1 MSPQRLAEGIQRA
14 LGGSVVAGADP
25 GGGEPCLRVD
35 TSRAA
40 ARARS
45 AAATAAPRAASRSRP
60 SRSCRAAAPPVELPS
75 SVSVKDL
82 AAALSVSHADVIKEL
97 IRNGIFATI
106 NQSIDF
112 DTASLVAGELGIET
126 VERGVA
132 ERAAAEAAVAAGDR
146 GARAAK
152 RRAPASASSSPR
164 RTAADLVTRA
174 PIVTIM
180 GHVDHGKTSL
190 LDAIRST
197 TVAAA
202 ERGGITQHIG
212 ASEVE
217 HNGKRI
223 VFLDT
228 PGHEAFTAMR
238 ARGAQVTDIAIIV
251 VAADDG
257 VMPQTKEAIDHV
269 RAARVPMIVAI
280 NKIDKPDANPDRVKQ
295 ELADNKVLIEEF
307 GGDVIAVP
315 VSAKQKIGLDDLME
329 MILLVADLQDLKA
342 NPKRPAIGTIIE
354 SKVAKG
360 RGNVATVLVQTG
372 TLKVG
377 DVVTVGRTF
386 GRVRALQNAAGKRVK
401 SAEPATAVEIIG
413 LTDLPEAG
421 DILRVVPDEKTA
433 RDMAEAIEQAATSGD
448 GKTAFTL
455 EDISAQIQASEVKEL
470 RVVLK
475 TDVQGSLG
483 AIRHALER
491 LNTTEVRINIVSE
504 GAGDINESDVQLA
517 SASEA
522 VVIGFNTKLDP
533 GAQRAVD
540 ALGVDVRLYDVIYK
554 LTDDVGAGP
563 ERDAD
568 PQAGRADRGPRRGAD
583 GDQGRQG
590 RQRRRLVRG
599 RRPDRARRPGP
610 PLPRRQGGR
619 RGSGRVAEAL
629 QGRRAR
635 GGDGLRVRDRPRQH
649 RDRRGRPDRVLPDGG
664 RAGVTRRP

>member
-1 MSPQRLAEGIQRA
+1 
-14 LGGSVVAGADP
+14 V
-25 GGGEPCLRVD
+25 
-35 TSRAA
+35 
-40 ARARS
+40 
-45 AAATAAPRAASRSRP
+45 PRP
-60 SRSCRAAAPPVELPS
+60 TGPVEIPS
-75 SVSVKDL
+75 SVAVKDL
-82 AAALSVSHADVIKEL
+82 ATALDVSHADIIKEL

-112 DTASLVAGELGIET
+112 DTASLVASELGYE
-126 VERGVA
+126 VHLAGAA
-132 ERAAAEAAVAAGDR
+132 ERAAAEDAEAAELVAP
-146 GARAAK
+146 GAERTDGSG
-152 RRAPASASSSPR
+152 RPQIFTED
-164 RTAADLVTRA
+164 TAADLVTRA

-190 LDAIRST
+190 LDAVRST
-197 TVAAA
+197 TVAAG

-212 ASEVE
+212 ASEIV

-295 ELADNKVLIEEF
+295 ELADVNVLIEEY

-315 VSAKQKIGLDDLME
+315 VSAKQKLNLDDLME

-342 NPKRPAIGTIIE
+342 DPKRPAIGTIVE
-354 SKVAKG
+354 SKVEKG

-372 TLKVG
+372 TLRVS
-377 DVVTVGRTF
+377 DIVAVGRTH
-386 GRVRALQNAAGKRVK
+386 GRIRALQNAAGKRVK
-401 SAEPATAVEIIG
+401 LAEPATAVEIIG
-413 LTDLPEAG
+413 LADLPEAG
-421 DILRVVPDEKTA
+421 DILRVVADEKGA
-433 RDMAEAIEQAATSGD
+433 RDMAEATALEAGGAD
-448 GKTAFTL
+448 GRGAFTL

-491 LNTTEVRINIVSE
+491 LNMSEVRINILRE
-504 GAGDINESDVQLA
+504 GAGDINESDVLLA
-517 SASEA
+517 SASDA

-533 GAQRAVD
+533 GAQRVVD
-540 ALGVDVRLYDVIYK
+540 SSGVDVRLYDVIYK
-554 LTDDVGAGP
+554 LTDDVGA
-563 ERDAD
+563 
-568 PQAGRADRGPRRGAD
+568 
-583 GDQGRQG
+583 
-590 RQRRRLVRG
+590 
-599 RRPDRARRPGP
+599 
-610 PLPRRQGGR
+610 
-619 RGSGRVAEAL
+619 AL
-629 QGRRAR
+629 QGMLAPKLVEQVEGHAEVRMIIKAGKAGNVAGSYVTDGRIVR
-635 GGDGLRVRDRPRQH
+635 GGQVR
-649 RDRRGRPDRVLPDGG
+649 LF
-664 RAGVTRRP
+664 RAGAQIADGRIESLKRFKDDVREVANGFECGIGLSIDDIAEGDVIECFQMVAEQA

>member
-1 MSPQRLAEGIQRA
+1 
-14 LGGSVVAGADP
+14 
-25 GGGEPCLRVD
+25 
-35 TSRAA
+35 
-40 ARARS
+40 
-45 AAATAAPRAASRSRP
+45 
-60 SRSCRAAAPPVELPS
+60 
-75 SVSVKDL
+75 
-82 AAALSVSHADVIKEL
+82 
-97 IRNGIFATI
+97 
-106 NQSIDF
+106 
-112 DTASLVAGELGIET
+112 
-126 VERGVA
+126 
-132 ERAAAEAAVAAGDR
+132 
-146 GARAAK
+146 
-152 RRAPASASSSPR
+152 
-164 RTAADLVTRA
+164 
-174 PIVTIM
+174 
-180 GHVDHGKTSL
+180 
-190 LDAIRST
+190 
-197 TVAAA
+197 
-202 ERGGITQHIG
+202 
-212 ASEVE
+212 
-217 HNGKRI
+217 
-223 VFLDT
+223 
-228 PGHEAFTAMR
+228 
-238 ARGAQVTDIAIIV
+238 VTDIAIIV

-342 NPKRPAIGTIIE
+342 NPNRPAIGTIIE

-372 TLKVG
+372 TLKIG
-377 DVVTVGRTF
+377 DVVTVGHTF

-401 SAEPATAVEIIG
+401 TAEPATAVEIIG

-433 RDMAEAIEQAATSGD
+433 RDMAEAAEQAATSGD

-491 LNTTEVRINIVSE
+491 LNTAEVRVNIVSE

-554 LTDDVGAGP
+554 LTDDVGAALKGMLTP
-563 ERDAD
+563 KQVEQIEGHAEVRMVIK
-568 PQAGRADRGPRRGAD
+568 AGKAGNVAGSYVVD
-583 GDQGRQG
+583 GRI
-590 RQRRRLVRG
+590 VRG
-599 RRPDRARRPGP
+599 GQVRLFR
-610 PLPRRQGGR
+610 GGKVVAE
-619 RGSGRVAEAL
+619 GRVESLKRFKDDVREVAMGFECGIGLGNIEIAE
-629 QGRRAR
+629 
-635 GGDGLRVRDRPRQH
+635 GDLVECYQM
-649 RDRRGRPDRVLPDGG
+649 V
-664 RAGVTRRP
+664 AEQA

>member
-1 MSPQRLAEGIQRA
+1 MPPRRYQPRRGPRPPRRRDGGPEGGLAVETQPVVPR
-14 LGGSVVAGADP
+14 GGA
-25 GGGEPCLRVD
+25 
-35 TSRAA
+35 
-40 ARARS
+40 
-45 AAATAAPRAASRSRP
+45 
-60 SRSCRAAAPPVELPS
+60 PVELPS
-75 SVSVKDL
+75 SVSVTDL

-132 ERAAAEAAVAAGDR
+132 QRAAAEAASQQEIVAPGSEEEGAG
-146 GARAAK
+146 K
-152 RRAPASASSSPR
+152 RVIFTEEEAG
-164 RTAADLVTRA
+164 DLVTRA

-197 TVAAA
+197 SVATA

-212 ASEVE
+212 ASEVD

-315 VSAKQKIGLDDLME
+315 VSAKQKTGLDDLME

-342 NPKRPAIGTIIE
+342 NPNRAAIGTIIE

-372 TLKVG
+372 TLKIG

-401 SAEPATAVEIIG
+401 AAEPATAVEIIG
-413 LTDLPEAG
+413 LSDLPEAG

-433 RDMAEAIEQAATSGD
+433 RDMAEAIEQATSAGD

-491 LNTTEVRINIVSE
+491 LNTAEVRVNIVSE

-533 GAQRAVD
+533 GATRAVD
-540 ALGVDVRLYDVIYK
+540 ALGVDVRMYDVIYK
-554 LTDDVGAGP
+554 LTDDVGLALNGMLTPKQVEQIEGHAEVRMVIKAGK
-563 ERDAD
+563 
-568 PQAGRADRGPRRGAD
+568 AGNVAGSYVVDGRIVRGG
-583 GDQGRQG
+583 
-590 RQRRRLVRG
+590 LVRLF
-599 RRPDRARRPGP
+599 R
-610 PLPRRQGGR
+610 GGKVVEE
-619 RGSGRVAEAL
+619 GRVESLKRFKDDVREVAMGFECGIGLGSIEIAE
-629 QGRRAR
+629 
-635 GGDGLRVRDRPRQH
+635 GDLVECYQM
-649 RDRRGRPDRVLPDGG
+649 V
-664 RAGVTRRP
+664 AEQA